1 MICKKNIRL
10 KEYDYST
17 NGYYFV
23 TICTNYRK
31 KMFEPKISDKYD
43 YNFSK
48 NVAAGLPIYDVVAG
62 SPCQKESK
70 KNTDIIEENILDT
83 EKRFSIDI
91 DFHCIMP
98 DHVHLIIAMKNN
110 GEDTSPLQ
118 KVTLGQ
124 IVAYFKYQTTRKVNE
139 TKNKIKQKLWQP
151 NYFEHIIRNEKALGK
166 IREYIKN
173 NPGEEVNSFDK
184 FYGTV

>member
-31 KMFEPKISDKYD
+31 SYLNNEKVKK
-43 YNFSK
+43 
-48 NVAAGLPIYDVVAG
+48 VVV
-62 SPCQKESK
+62 
-70 KNTDIIEENILDT
+70 T
-83 EKRFSIDI
+83 ELARLSYLKGIKI
-91 DFHCIMP
+91 DFYVIMP
-98 DHVHLIIAMKNN
+98 EHIHVIIIL
-110 GEDTSPLQ
+110 EDS
-118 KVTLGQ
+118 
-124 IVAYFKYQTTRKVNE
+124 AYSLFEILRRFKSKTTVLVK
-139 TKNKIKQKLWQP
+139 KIANQGWQLQKLWQP

>member
-62 SPCQKESK
+62 GPPPK
-70 KNTDIIEENILDT
+70 KNKKKKKII
-83 EKRFSIDI
+83 
-91 DFHCIMP
+91 
-98 DHVHLIIAMKNN
+98 
-110 GEDTSPLQ
+110 
-118 KVTLGQ
+118 
-124 IVAYFKYQTTRKVNE
+124 
-139 TKNKIKQKLWQP
+139 
-151 NYFEHIIRNEKALGK
+151 
-166 IREYIKN
+166 
-173 NPGEEVNSFDK
+173 
-184 FYGTV
+184 